1 MVVSITKSIPYVLK
15 AIPIVKLSYEIICN
29 GILNCLSLLSQGG
42 FFTRA
47 IISDNHKTNIKAFQ
61 TL

>member
-1 MVVSITKSIPYVLK
+1 MLI
-15 AIPIVKLSYEIICN
+15 
-29 GILNCLSLLSQGG
+29 LLSQGG

-61 TL
+61 TLSKAHPSNEDQIV